1 MRRSLPWFLSAPYR
15 VPSDAKLQKLG
26 LMDDAQANCDDLFFC
41 PYAELD
47 NDRFLLNL
55 RHYQYCAVDSIT
67 DREIPIYC
75 MVSLEEEGEVITI
88 IRDIGGGQSLS
99 RNELSRQDSSCL
111 PQQDSKLGPLQR
123 LSFKSLIS
131 QSLKFFDSFKR
142 TGRSKTL
149 QMVLEGSHDSKD
161 EELVESFR
169 RLLLSEGQL
178 PQKRNDYHTLLRFL
192 RMRAFDLQ
200 KAKDAYLKMVKWR
213 EDCQIDSIIKDYKFE
228 EYQEVKKY
236 YPHGYHGV
244 DRHGRP
250 VYIER
255 IGMVDLDAL
264 LRVTTIDRFVK
275 YHITE
280 QEKTLNL
287 RHPACSI
294 AAAKRISSITSILD
308 VKGVGINNFSKP
320 ARELFMEIQKID
332 SNYYPE
338 SLHCLFIVNAGSAFR
353 VLWRGL
359 KTFLDA
365 RTLAKVQVL
374 GSNYRSNLIEVIDPS
389 NLPSFLGGNC
399 SCFETGGCLLNDK
412 GPWNDPEIV
421 NLLQAVR
428 ENEPK
433 FSDVPNSSTALEEN
447 HVPDNMGLEAGLGEI
462 KVTLLGL
469 LAKQDDL
476 MKQVE
481 ELKELLKKAK
491 QALEVEVKI
500 GVELALP
507 NSDEDLIHHWRW
519 NIDAD

>member
-1 MRRSLPWFLSAPYR
+1 
-15 VPSDAKLQKLG
+15 
-26 LMDDAQANCDDLFFC
+26 
-41 PYAELD
+41 
-47 NDRFLLNL
+47 
-55 RHYQYCAVDSIT
+55 
-67 DREIPIYC
+67 

-131 QSLKFFDSFKR
+131 QSLKFCDSFKR
-142 TGRSKTL
+142 TGRSETL
-149 QMVLEGSHDSKD
+149 QMVLEGSHDLKD

-169 RLLLSEGQL
+169 RLLLSEGLL

-192 RMRAFDLQ
+192 RMRAFNLQ

-264 LRVTTIDRFVK
+264 LQVTTIDRFVK

-399 SCFETGGCLLNDK
+399 SCFETGGCLLKDK

-421 NLLQAVR
+421 NLLQTVR
-428 ENEPK
+428 ENELK

-447 HVPDNMGLEAGLGEI
+447 LVPDNMHKIGTNGVSELEAKEHENSETHRQITPVSNLFPQKIQGLEAGLGEI
-462 KVTLLGL
+462 KLTLLGL